1 MKLSVIGIRNINL
14 QICESF
20 SFPLPSKG
28 ETLSWDFR
36 SYTSVFVRT
45 SLLTDRTILIQMGS
59 NEICHLTA
67 WSSMG
72 RAGSGGGHWGPAL
85 CLWALLLWVRLM
97 LTLLQGGCQWQ
108 LWQLLLLGGEGGRCR
123 GAEEGRGE
131 QWGGEGGKIKTWEGE
146 EGAAQT
152 ELEENFLDLE
162 GRGEAL

>member
-72 RAGSGGGHWGPAL
+72 REGSGGGHWDPAL
-85 CLWALLLWVRLM
+85 CLWPPTPEFLPGESQEQGSLVGCRLW
-97 LTLLQGGCQWQ
+97 GCT
-108 LWQLLLLGGEGGRCR
+108 ESDT
-123 GAEEGRGE
+123 AEV
-131 QWGGEGGKIKTWEGE
+131 I
-146 EGAAQT
+146 
-152 ELEENFLDLE
+152 
-162 GRGEAL
+162 